1 MTVIVQ
7 NVNVQIAK
15 TLKGIKMAK
24 AKTTATTKIHTSV
37 VKTTSQGGKV
47 KTSSMN
53 KSKRRGYKAYKGQ
66 GR

>member
-1 MTVIVQ
+1 
-7 NVNVQIAK
+7 
-15 TLKGIKMAK
+15 MAK
-24 AKTTATTKIHTSV
+24 AKVTASTKIHNSI

-53 KSKRRGYKAYKGQ
+53 KSKRRGFKSYKGQ

>member
-1 MTVIVQ
+1 MS
-7 NVNVQIAK
+7 
-15 TLKGIKMAK
+15 K
-24 AKTTATTKIHTSV
+24 AKTTAGTKIHTSI

-53 KSKRRGYKAYKGQ
+53 KSKRQGHKAYRGQ